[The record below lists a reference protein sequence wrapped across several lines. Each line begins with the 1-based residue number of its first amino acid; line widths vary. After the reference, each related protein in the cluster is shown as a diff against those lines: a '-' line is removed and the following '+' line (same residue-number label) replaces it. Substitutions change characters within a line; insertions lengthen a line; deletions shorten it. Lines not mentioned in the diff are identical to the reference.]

1 MEKKIE
7 TPLKIN
13 ENYTSWNYKTSI
25 TTAKSLLTLLCKRWP
40 VSITIEK
47 IVVEKYLQDKSD

>member
-1 MEKKIE
+1 MKKKIE
-7 TPLKIN
+7 TPLKSMK
-13 ENYTSWNYKTSI
+13 TTGWNYKTSI

-40 VSITIEK
+40 VSVTIEK